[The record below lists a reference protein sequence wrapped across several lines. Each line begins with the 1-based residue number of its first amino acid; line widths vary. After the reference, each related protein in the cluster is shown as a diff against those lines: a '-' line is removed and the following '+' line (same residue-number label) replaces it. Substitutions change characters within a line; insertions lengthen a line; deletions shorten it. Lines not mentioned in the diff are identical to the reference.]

1 MSVGVRSGAI
11 VGLAAA
17 ALLGMLWAY
26 NLGTNVEVNVLDPTG
41 QTLLAMFTA
50 AKLLF
55 NLAAACTI
63 GALILVCFA
72 LSSTEPAYST
82 GIRLAAGAAIVWTFT
97 AALLNMMNFQ
107 LVGGTSPFSGEFIP
121 DFIAF
126 LTVADVGRS
135 GLLSFV
141 IAASVCALSFVIRSR
156 SAVAGTAVLAFT
168 GLLPL
173 ILNSHAEGVGD
184 HADNTMFLVLHVGAA
199 AVWLGGLVAV
209 VVLHRVLAPERL
221 GTVVGRYS
229 TLALAAFVVLGFSGS
244 LMAWDQ
250 LGSPSNLGTTY
261 GLIVVAKSAAFG
273 VLGIFG
279 AVHRQRVLKQL
290 ERNARQGTRRFMV
303 LVVVELA
310 VMGAASGLAAALART
325 PAPPLESASTDKP
338 LPAPDGWSFI
348 SEWNIDPLWALVCG
362 FGVVIYL
369 VGVHRIRCAGESW
382 PIHRTMFWLGGV
394 AALFTITNGGIHVY
408 QGYLLNFH
416 VLTQMLLS
424 TLVPLLLLPGA
435 PLELAARTI
444 RPRSDGS
451 AGGAEFIQVIVR
463 PTVAAAAAAPYVPVV
478 VIASCLVATYY
489 TPLLEFSAL
498 NQSGYALMTL
508 LALASGCFFTA
519 ALAGTTS
526 IGQHLLK
533 KRLAALTGAAV
544 LYAVYG
550 WGLWTQG
557 EALEGAWAQSVRPW
571 GPLPVIAPETAG
583 LILWVIAGGTI
594 AVLAAIITRRKPTS
608 RDVTPESDMTR
619 QSQGRA
625 LVSSGDRPATQI
637 DGLRVMVQGTQQD

>member
-1 MSVGVRSGAI
+1 MSVAVRSGVI

-26 NLGTNVEVNVLDPTG
+26 SLGAGAEQNVFNPGG
-41 QTLLAMFTA
+41 QTLLVMFTG

-63 GALILVCFA
+63 GSLILVRFA
-72 LSSTEPAYST
+72 LSPAEPAYNT
-82 GIRLAAGAAIVWTFT
+82 GLRFVAFATTVWTLA
-97 AALLNMMNFQ
+97 AALLNVMNFQ
-107 LVGGTSPFSGEFIP
+107 LVGGVSLFSARFLP

-126 LTVADVGRS
+126 STTAEAGRS

-141 IAASVCALSFVIRSR
+141 IAASVCALSFVIRR
-156 SAVAGTAVLAFT
+156 RTAVAGTAVLAFT

-173 ILNSHAEGVGD
+173 ILNSHAEGAGD

-199 AVWLGGLVAV
+199 TVWLGGLVAV
-209 VVLHRVLAPERL
+209 AVLHRVLAPERL

-229 TLALAAFVVLGFSGS
+229 TLALGAFVVLGFSGS

-250 LGSPSNLGTTY
+250 LGSRSSLGTTY
-261 GLIVVAKSAAFG
+261 GAIVVAKTAAFG

-279 AVHRQRVLKQL
+279 AVHRRRVMKQL
-290 ERNARQGTRRFMV
+290 ERDPRQGTRRFML

-325 PAPPLESASTDKP
+325 PAPPLESAPTDGP
-338 LPAPDGWSFI
+338 LPAPDGWSFM
-348 SEWNIDPLWALVCG
+348 SEWTIDPLWALVCG
-362 FGVVIYL
+362 FSAVIYL
-369 VGVHRIRCAGESW
+369 VGVRRIRRAGENW
-382 PIHRTMFWLGGV
+382 PVHRTMFWLIGI

-408 QGYLLNFH
+408 QAYLLNFH

-435 PLELAARTI
+435 PLELATRTI
-444 RPRSDGS
+444 QTRSDGS
-451 AGGAEFIQVIVR
+451 AGGAEFIQTIVR
-463 PTVAAAAAAPYVPVV
+463 PAVAAAAAAPYVPVL
-478 VIASCLVATYY
+478 VIAGSLVTTYY

-498 NQSGYALMTL
+498 DQPGYALMTL

-519 ALAGTTS
+519 ALAGAS
-526 IGQHLLK
+526 PGGRHLLK
-533 KRLAALTGAAV
+533 KQLAALAGAVV
-544 LYAVYG
+544 LYGVYG

-571 GPLPVIAPETAG
+571 GPLPVFAPKTAG
-583 LILWVIAGGTI
+583 VTLWVIAGGTI
-594 AVLAAIITRRKPTS
+594 AVLAAITVRRKPAGKGVS
-608 RDVTPESDMTR
+608 PEPDITR
-619 QSQGRA
+619 SSQGGA
-625 LVSSGDRPATQI
+625 GINSGDLAATQI
-637 DGLRVMVQGTQQD
+637 DRRVTAQGARQD

>member
-1 MSVGVRSGAI
+1 MSVGARSAAM
-11 VGLAAA
+11 VALAAT

-26 NLGTNVEVNVLDPTG
+26 SLGTNAEVSVLNPRG
-41 QTLLAMFTA
+41 QTLLVMFTA

-63 GALILVCFA
+63 GSLIVVCFA
-72 LSSTEPAYST
+72 LSSAEPAYST
-82 GIRLAAGAAIVWTFT
+82 AIHFAAGSATVWSFT

-107 LVGGTSPFSGEFIP
+107 LVGGVSVFSGEFVA

-126 LTVADVGRS
+126 LTIADVGRS

-141 IAASVCALSFVIRSR
+141 IAGSVCALSFVIHRR
-156 SAVAGTAVLAFT
+156 SAVAGTVVLAFT

-173 ILNSHAEGVGD
+173 FLNSHAEGAGD
-184 HADNTMFLVLHVGAA
+184 HADSTMFLVLHVGAA
-199 AVWLGGLVAV
+199 TVWLGGLVAV
-209 VVLHRVLAPERL
+209 AVVHRVLAPERL

-229 TLALAAFVVLGFSGS
+229 TLALGAFVVLGFSGS

-250 LGSPSNLGTTY
+250 LGSLSSLGTTY
-261 GLIVVAKSAAFG
+261 GVIVVAKSAAFV

-279 AVHRQRVLKQL
+279 AVHRRRVLKQL
-290 ERNARQGTRRFMV
+290 ERDPRQGTRRFMV

-325 PAPPLESASTDKP
+325 PVPPLESAPTDGP
-338 LPAPDGWSFI
+338 LPAPDGWTFM
-348 SEWNIDPLWALVCG
+348 SEWTIDPLWALVCG
-362 FGVVIYL
+362 FSAVIYL
-369 VGVHRIRCAGESW
+369 VGVRRVRRAGESW
-382 PIHRTMFWLGGV
+382 PVHRTMFWLIGV

-408 QGYLLNFH
+408 QAYLLNFH

-435 PLELAARTI
+435 PLELATRTI
-444 RPRSDGS
+444 RTRSDGS
-451 AGGAEFIQVIVR
+451 AGGAEFIRVIVR
-463 PTVAAAAAAPYVPVV
+463 PAVAATAAAPYVPVL
-478 VIASCLVATYY
+478 VIAGSLVTTYY

-498 NQSGYALMTL
+498 NQPGYALMTL

-519 ALAGTTS
+519 ALAGTS
-526 IGQHLLK
+526 PGGQHLLK
-533 KRLAALTGAAV
+533 KQLAALTGAAV
-544 LYAVYG
+544 LYGVYG

-571 GPLPVIAPETAG
+571 GPLPVFAPETAG
-583 LILWVIAGGTI
+583 VILWVIAGGAI
-594 AVLAAIITRRKPTS
+594 AVLVAIIIRRKPADKGVS
-608 RDVTPESDMTR
+608 PEPDITR
-619 QSQGRA
+619 PSQGRA
-625 LVSSGDRPATQI
+625 GISSGDLAATQI
-637 DGLRVMVQGTQQD
+637 DRRVTVQGARQD

>member
-26 NLGTNVEVNVLDPTG
+26 SLGTDAEVSVLDPTG
-41 QTLLAMFTA
+41 QTLLVMSTA

-63 GALILVCFA
+63 GALTLVCFA
-72 LSSTEPAYST
+72 LSSSEPAYNV
-82 GIRLAAGAAIVWTFT
+82 GLRFAAGSATVWTFT
-97 AALLNMMNFQ
+97 AALLNMLNFQ
-107 LVGGTSPFSGEFIP
+107 LVGGASLLSGAFLP
-121 DFIAF
+121 DFIGFSTTAE
-126 LTVADVGRS
+126 VGRS

-141 IAASVCALSFVIRSR
+141 IAASVCALSFVIHRR
-156 SAVAGTAVLAFT
+156 SAVVGTAVLAFT

-173 ILNSHAEGVGD
+173 ILNSHAEGAGD

-199 AVWLGGLVAV
+199 AVWLGGLVSVA
-209 VVLHRVLAPERL
+209 VLHRVLAPERL
-221 GTVVGRYS
+221 GAVVGRYS

-244 LMAWDQ
+244 LTAWDQ
-250 LGSPSNLGTTY
+250 LGSLSNLGTTY
-261 GLIVVAKSAAFG
+261 GVIVVAKSAAFG

-279 AVHRQRVLKQL
+279 AVHRQRILKQL
-290 ERNARQGTRRFMV
+290 ERDPRQGTRRFMV
-303 LVVVELA
+303 LVVAELA
-310 VMGAASGLAAALART
+310 VMGAASGLAATLART
-325 PAPPLESASTDKP
+325 PAPPLESAPTDRP
-338 LPAPDGWSFI
+338 LPAPDEWSFM
-348 SEWNIDPLWALVCG
+348 SEWTIDPLWALVCA
-362 FGVVIYL
+362 FGVVVYL
-369 VGVHRIRCAGESW
+369 VGVRRIRRAGESW
-382 PIHRTMFWLGGV
+382 PIHRTMFWLVGV

-416 VLTQMLLS
+416 VLTQMLIS
-424 TLVPLLLLPGA
+424 TVVPLLLLPGA
-435 PLELAARTI
+435 PLELATRTI

-463 PTVAAAAAAPYVPVV
+463 PAVAAATAAPYVPVLV
-478 VIASCLVATYY
+478 LAGSLVATYY

-498 NQSGYALMTL
+498 NQPGYALMTL

-519 ALAGTTS
+519 ALVGTTPVD
-526 IGQHLLK
+526 QRLLK
-533 KRLAALTGAAV
+533 KRLAALAGTAV

-583 LILWVIAGGTI
+583 LILWAIAGGTTT
-594 AVLAAIITRRKPTS
+594 ALAAIITRRTPTIK
-608 RDVTPESDMTR
+608 DVTTKPGTIR

-625 LVSSGDRPATQI
+625 LISSGGLAATQI
-637 DGLRVMVQGTQQD
+637 DGPRVTAQGTQQD